1 MSKKRLQDFENT
13 EIVYAEGLTIL
24 QLNTGLNLYNA
35 TYEEE
40 SNYQSSNMM
49 WFGIEKKDVMY
60 EPKYGNIINEYTVTS
75 PLFILL
81 LDPENKQNINF
92 ILKLLTDDSDIDC
105 FIHNWIIGNGE
116 EQGRYT
122 EVDCDYQVVNKL
134 VDILPE
140 FRINGIGT
148 GTGRGEQAHHPEI
161 LLFNNSFDK
170 FAFTGSDH
178 SIKNHPIYRPTLDR
192 RARQAAK
199 IAARKA
205 RREAAQREAA
215 QRQAA
220 QREAAQTN
228 QGSINRRLFGFGS

>member
-13 EIVYAEGLTIL
+13 EIVYAEGLTFL

-49 WFGIEKKDVMY
+49 WFGINKKDVMH
-60 EPKYGNIINEYTVTS
+60 EPKYGNIINEYTVTY

-92 ILKLLTDDSDIDC
+92 ILKLLTDDSDIEC
-105 FIHNWIIGNGE
+105 FIHNWIGNGG

-134 VDILPE
+134 VKILPKILPK
-140 FRINGIGT
+140 FSINGIGT

-161 LLFNNSFDK
+161 LLFKNSFDK
-170 FAFTGSDH
+170 FTFTGSDH
-178 SIKNHPIYRPTLDR
+178 SIKNHPIYRSTLDR
-192 RARQAAK
+192 RERQAAAKKAK

-205 RREAAQREAA
+205 RKNTGGVAKK
-215 QRQAA
+215 
-220 QREAAQTN
+220 
-228 QGSINRRLFGFGS
+228 LFGFGS

>member
-13 EIVYAEGLTIL
+13 EIVYAEGLTFL

-49 WFGIEKKDVMY
+49 WFGINKKDVIQL
-60 EPKYGNIINEYTVTS
+60 KYGNIINEYTVTY

-81 LDPENKQNINF
+81 LDPENKQNITY
-92 ILKLLTDDSDIDC
+92 LKLLTDDSDIECLFLDWKC
-105 FIHNWIIGNGE
+105 E

-122 EVDCDYQVVNKL
+122 EVDCDYQVVNEL
-134 VDILPE
+134 VKILPKILPK
-140 FRINGIGT
+140 FSINGIGT

-161 LLFNNSFDK
+161 LLFKNSFDK
-170 FAFTGSDH
+170 FTFTGSDH
-178 SIKNHPIYRPTLDR
+178 SIKNHPIYRSTLDR
-192 RARQAAK
+192 RERQAAAKKAK

-205 RREAAQREAA
+205 RRKAAQNTGGVAK
-215 QRQAA
+215 
-220 QREAAQTN
+220 
-228 QGSINRRLFGFGS
+228 RLFGFGS